1 MSNIVLSSEE
11 LFNASRS
18 LKAMEEE
25 VNGIFQGIRSDMNRL
40 NSFWNS
46 PAANALQENFAMLSP
61 AFDQYI
67 DQLDRFVLFLSSTA
81 QAYQENESVLGLS
94 LIHI

>member
-1 MSNIVLSSEE
+1 
-11 LFNASRS
+11 
-18 LKAMEEE
+18 ME
-25 VNGIFQGIRSDMNRL
+25 
-40 NSFWNS
+40 SFREFVRYEPPEFLLNS

-81 QAYQENESVLGLS
+81 QAYQENESVLGG
-94 LIHI
+94 